1 MITCPNH
8 IMYNPFDKFTEASV
22 KKPITAILIFILIFF
37 GGIFLMVNYISADVS
52 RSSFY
57 PDNKVTRLLTE
68 IDEEYNEQDLDLLRA
83 LTPLEPNGLDNP
95 LNWEKLAKV
104 ESIMISDNSSLKFQE
119 PIFGGQSVAGPAS
132 LAMIYSTVVYPEET
146 ELWINETMIT
156 FDSFLET
163 LENGNNTE
171 INDSLNKS
179 IEMVNS
185 IPLPPEITSDS
196 LNSWNVSNT
205 KWIGSLINGENSTQ
219 LLSDFD
225 EYLSSINLLVNNNSV
240 SPEIEQKW
248 IYSVS
253 LEIRIKLN
261 ILNVIQE
268 IDYAGSVLG
277 SIPTYDEKGSEIEY
291 DQRSTSATIGVINLA
306 ISTSDL
312 TTEEI
317 VEISK
322 SLEKNLTSELSLN
335 EDSKIIIFGF
345 NRFTEASASA
355 SSKESPMLTSL
366 AILLLGLILWTRFR
380 SIRETMMV
388 ITCTALTIP
397 ITFGV
402 ASFLFKVTFNP
413 AMFSIPVLVL
423 AIGVD
428 YGLHVVARYREE
440 AVQEARKIGID
451 EHSQP
456 LSVLEKT
463 SRQKAILN
471 GSLLT
476 SAALIVAITTDVV
489 GFMSFNIS
497 NQKFL
502 RDFGTTIAIGLL
514 FVYLSSITVLP
525 ALLSLIPPKS
535 KTLITRKPFPI
546 SNIQSI
552 EETSFSKFIGNV
564 VDKKAKVVWI
574 IVILMTIPMI
584 WGMTLLKPGFD
595 SRDQLVED
603 EEGVVGAF
611 VTLNDQFASSPSP
624 IYFIIDSKENSTIL
638 SPDGLEAYYDAMRLL
653 ENDDKISDDI
663 TSLWTE
669 LAKYS
674 INAENSTF
682 SELLTRIEAKESAAF
697 TELSTWVLESEE
709 GFELAS
715 PYLSNNQK
723 QMVIRFQAAI
733 LDWEAS
739 VELEENLKNKL
750 SELPNENFTY
760 AFTGDDLIV
769 GMVTEEISTNS
780 VVSTA
785 IVSIIILIMLMIINF
800 LDNKDPIRGIVMAL
814 PLFVVVCWV
823 YGMLG
828 LFGFLLNAQVVTIGA
843 LTLGLGVDY
852 SVHFATRMEEEAE
865 LNPNG
870 TIAEW
875 TSKTV
880 STTGRAMGAAALT
893 TAGGFS
899 VLLLSSLEPLKLM
912 GISFAIAISMALIS
926 SLTLLPTLLGPR
938 LKLHSEQE

>member
-171 INDSLNKS
+171 INDSMNKS

-185 IPLPPEITSDS
+185 IPLPPEITPDS

-205 KWIGSLINGENSTQ
+205 NWIGPLINGENSTQ

-291 DQRSTSATIGVINLA
+291 NQRSTSATIGVISLA

-440 AVQEARKIGID
+440 AVQEARKMGID

-456 LSVLEKT
+456 LSVLEKN

-564 VDKKAKVVWI
+564 VDKKARVVWI

-624 IYFIIDSKENSTIL
+624 IYFIIDSKDSTVL

-709 GFELAS
+709 GVELAS

-760 AFTGDDLIV
+760 EFTGDDLIV

-780 VVSTA
+780 VVSTV
-785 IVSIIILIMLMIINF
+785 IVSIIILIMLIIINF